1 MDFTLLY
8 IIPMAFVCEFMDS
21 SLGMGYGTTLSPLL
35 LLMGFE
41 PLQVV
46 PAILVSELF
55 TGATASVF
63 HHNARNAD
71 FSVQSKDTKVAAVLS
86 VFALVGTVAAVFM
99 AVKLPA
105 RTLKLIIG
113 LIVVAMGVIIALY
126 RKQPNFSWR
135 KISLL
140 GMIASFNK
148 GMSGGGYG
156 PLVMGGQILSGVGV
170 KNAVGITSFS
180 ESVTCLAGV
189 VLFFVLKK
197 EVDWALAPWLTLG
210 ALLSVPFAVHAVK
223 WVPERGAKTII
234 AIAMLILGSLTLKSV
249 FM

>member
-1 MDFTLLY
+1 MDWTLLY

-21 SLGMGYGTTLSPLL
+21 SIGMGYGTTLSPLL
-35 LLMGFE
+35 LLLGFE

-71 FSVQSKDTKVAAVLS
+71 FSARSKDTKVAVVLS
-86 VFALVGTVAAVFM
+86 FFALFGTVAAVFV
-99 AVKLPA
+99 AIALPA
-105 RTLKLIIG
+105 KVLKLVIG
-113 LIVVAMGVIIALY
+113 LIVVSMGVIIALY
-126 RKQPNFSWR
+126 RRQPNFSWR
-135 KISLL
+135 KITLL
-140 GMIASFNK
+140 GTIASFNK

-180 ESVTCLAGV
+180 EAVTCLAGV
-189 VLFFVLKK
+189 VLFFILKK
-197 EVDWALAPWLTLG
+197 NVDWGLAPWLTFG
-210 ALLSVPFAVHAVK
+210 AMLSVPFAVHAVK
-223 WVPERGAKTII
+223 FVPEKGAKTII
-234 AIAMLILGSLTLKSV
+234 AIAMVILGSLTLKSV